1 MVSRDEVW
9 YRLLSPHL
17 MVSSYDNH
25 SLQSATHQ
33 QCVHQL
39 NHLIRP
45 CPLKHNS
52 MTEPILASRVD
63 TKMWKHAIPC
73 SVTHKKNRWKWN
85 SSMHTCSQIH
95 TSCPSSYQWPLKK
108 RRKRRKRKTIKC
120 INWVNHVLSLLHI
133 LPTSS
138 PPHSVTPFLS
148 GSVTRVLSPC
158 LACDSVHCSFS
169 HPSLVTPPP
178 PTLQLSSYRSLSSSF
193 TLLLLHLPIFLL
205 FILSPPPIFKSS

>member
-1 MVSRDEVW
+1 MYYVNNTISIKLI
-9 YRLLSPHL
+9 YLYLHIYSFLCGHKL
-17 MVSSYDNH
+17 
-25 SLQSATHQ
+25 
-33 QCVHQL
+33 VHTDKCENTQF
-39 NHLIRP
+39 
-45 CPLKHNS
+45 
-52 MTEPILASRVD
+52 
-63 TKMWKHAIPC
+63 HALW
-73 SVTHKKNRWKWN
+73 HKKNKWKWN

-95 TSCPSSYQWPLKK
+95 TSSPSSYRWPLK
-108 RRKRRKRKTIKC
+108 KRRKRKTIKC

-138 PPHSVTPFLS
+138 PPHSVAPFLS

-205 FILSPPPIFKSS
+205 FNLSPPPIFKSS

>member
-1 MVSRDEVW
+1 MDTNLFTQINVKTR
-9 YRLLSPHL
+9 
-17 MVSSYDNH
+17 
-25 SLQSATHQ
+25 
-33 QCVHQL
+33 
-39 NHLIRP
+39 
-45 CPLKHNS
+45 NS
-52 MTEPILASRVD
+52 MLCD
-63 TKMWKHAIPC
+63 TKK
-73 SVTHKKNRWKWN
+73 
-85 SSMHTCSQIH
+85 
-95 TSCPSSYQWPLKK
+95 
-108 RRKRRKRKTIKC
+108 KRRKRKTIKC

-138 PPHSVTPFLS
+138 PPHSVAPFLS

-205 FILSPPPIFKSS
+205 FNLSPPPIFKSS